1 MLDLAFVDAITTAFL
16 LDYYI
21 FMILSLFCYRGLT
34 ISLLIAYTGVLYA
47 LVPLAILI
55 LSGIGLAGWVAKM
68 PMGMVVL
75 NSGLSGEKE
84 NKSSLY
90 QSFQII
96 TFRGISFKMILICF
110 LKVLLSLNDIYVC
123 IYSHKVN

>member
-1 MLDLAFVDAITTAFL
+1 
-16 LDYYI
+16 
-21 FMILSLFCYRGLT
+21 
-34 ISLLIAYTGVLYA
+34 LIAYTGVLYA

-55 LSGIGLAGWVAKM
+55 LSGIGLARWVAKM

-84 NKSSLY
+84 NKSSLN

-96 TFRGISFKMILICF
+96 TFRGISFKMT
-110 LKVLLSLNDIYVC
+110 
-123 IYSHKVN
+123 

>member
-1 MLDLAFVDAITTAFL
+1 V
-16 LDYYI
+16 
-21 FMILSLFCYRGLT
+21 ILSLLCYRGLT

-55 LSGIGLAGWVAKM
+55 LSGIGLARWVAKM

-84 NKSSLY
+84 NLSSLY
-90 QSFQII
+90 KSFQII
-96 TFRGISFKMILICF
+96 TFRGISFKMIFNVFSSSRAKNIFFCLM
-110 LKVLLSLNDIYVC
+110 
-123 IYSHKVN
+123 

>member
-1 MLDLAFVDAITTAFL
+1 V
-16 LDYYI
+16 
-21 FMILSLFCYRGLT
+21 ILSLLCYRGLT

-55 LSGIGLAGWVAKM
+55 LSGIGLARWVAKM

-84 NKSSLY
+84 NQSSLY
-90 QSFQII
+90 KSFQII
-96 TFRGISFKMILICF
+96 TFRGISFKMT
-110 LKVLLSLNDIYVC
+110 
-123 IYSHKVN
+123 